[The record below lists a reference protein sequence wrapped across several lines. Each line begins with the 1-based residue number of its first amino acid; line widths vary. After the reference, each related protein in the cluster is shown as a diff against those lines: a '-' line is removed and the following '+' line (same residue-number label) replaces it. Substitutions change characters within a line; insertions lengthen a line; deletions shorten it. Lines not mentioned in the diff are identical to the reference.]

1 MRAPRRS
8 APAFPLRQPP
18 ETSATQGEVPRES
31 NQENAIVAKSSPS
44 RSSPATLALALCAS
58 CLLAACTT
66 LPRGEA
72 PSGATGAATPRGF
85 PAGVRI
91 LSADRYSLWTR
102 SNEILSR
109 LQAAA
114 SDGSVD
120 ILAISGGGAGG
131 AFGAGALVGL
141 TRKGSRPQFEL
152 VTGVSTGA
160 LIAPFAFLG
169 PAWDKR
175 LTEAAMT
182 AGNGSLLQWR
192 GGILY
197 DPAVYSGEP
206 LAKFVDRFVTS
217 ELVTAVAAEAA
228 KGRMLLVATTDLDK
242 EESVIWDLGAIAS
255 RGGEEARALFRDVL
269 TASASIPGVFPP
281 VMIRVEE
288 NGVAYDEMHVDGG
301 TIQSFFVA
309 PELNRYFPEKID
321 GLEGI
326 NVYVVINGQIGIS
339 SGTTPRSPIPIL
351 TRSYSATMKQISRRD
366 IGIAAAFALRHR
378 MNFRFTEIPVDYPFP
393 GPLDFRASTI
403 QALFNYAVACAANGY
418 LWTTVDQGIQGT
430 ENPPDIDG
438 TLARCPTAQY
448 TKRARDMRRTGARAR
463 P

>member
-1 MRAPRRS
+1 VDFFSGNADD
-8 APAFPLRQPP
+8 
-18 ETSATQGEVPRES
+18 GRE
-31 NQENAIVAKSSPS
+31 
-44 RSSPATLALALCAS
+44 RSSIVHFTTRAIALPLLSAS
-58 CLLAACTT
+58 CMLGLAACTT

-72 PSGATGAATPRGF
+72 PSGATGVATPRGF

-91 LSADRYSLWTR
+91 LSADQYSL
-102 SNEILSR
+102 SAPSIFSR
-109 LQAAA
+109 LRAAA

-120 ILAISGGGAGG
+120 ILALSGGGAGG

-141 TRKGSRPQFEL
+141 SRKGVRPQFEL

-169 PAWDKR
+169 PKWDPQ
-175 LTEAAMT
+175 LIEAAMT

-206 LAKFVDRFVTS
+206 LAKFVDQFVTD
-217 ELVTAVAAEAA
+217 ELVNAVATEAA

-255 RGGEEARALFRDVL
+255 RGGREARALFRDVL

-288 NGVAYDEMHVDGG
+288 NGVSYDEMHVDGG
-301 TIQSFFVA
+301 TTQSFFVA
-309 PELNRYFPEKID
+309 PELNRYFPGKFD

-326 NVYVVINGQIGIS
+326 NVYVVINGQMAVS
-339 SGTTPRSPIPIL
+339 PGTTPLSTIPIV
-351 TRSYSATMKQISRRD
+351 TRSYSATMKHISRRD
-366 IGIAAAFALRHR
+366 IGIAAAFAQRHG
-378 MNFRFTEIPVDYPFP
+378 MNFRFTELPVGYPFP
-393 GPLDFRASTI
+393 GLLDFRAATI
-403 QALFNYAVACAANGY
+403 RALFNYAAKCAAIGR
-418 LWTTVDQGIQGT
+418 LWISDDQRMGRAENERVGDQPFAPCPAGQSTTAAVT
-430 ENPPDIDG
+430 P
-438 TLARCPTAQY
+438 
-448 TKRARDMRRTGARAR
+448 
-463 P
+463 